1 MLFIGFGFATGVESY
16 FLFPLMAV
24 LSVLPSVGVMPWM
37 LRDWTVCVRE
47 TDVTDAA
54 DAVDAPLNLTGR
66 FALASDQ
73 TAEHQSLSESLDHAL
88 LFGTTLLAASL
99 THQRGASGGPVI
111 VKTQRLDSGVR
122 RTLGGLSPWS
132 PGYWLMPHQLSVST
146 AGQGLADQTLRD
158 PVATPQGRLAG
169 NAQRYFGSASQLA
182 WLDAVQL
189 RNVIGR
195 HREWIAKQV
204 ASDSEG
210 RERARKHL
218 AKIEDV
224 VRIFDAA
231 FLTLGFHEDHV
242 RIVLGASLDRNE

>member
-1 MLFIGFGFATGVESY
+1 MLFRS
-16 FLFPLMAV
+16 
-24 LSVLPSVGVMPWM
+24 
-37 LRDWTVCVRE
+37 
-47 TDVTDAA
+47 
-54 DAVDAPLNLTGR
+54 
-66 FALASDQ
+66 
-73 TAEHQSLSESLDHAL
+73 
-88 LFGTTLLAASL
+88 
-99 THQRGASGGPVI
+99 
-111 VKTQRLDSGVR
+111 
-122 RTLGGLSPWS
+122 
-132 PGYWLMPHQLSVST
+132 
-146 AGQGLADQTLRD
+146 RD